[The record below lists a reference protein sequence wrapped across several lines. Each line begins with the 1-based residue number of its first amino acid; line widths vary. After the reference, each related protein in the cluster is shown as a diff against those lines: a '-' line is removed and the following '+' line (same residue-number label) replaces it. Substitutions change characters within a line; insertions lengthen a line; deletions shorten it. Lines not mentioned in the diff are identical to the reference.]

1 MTSQADAFSNRSAAK
16 RSEIEQRSAGVSL
29 RIAVLGPNLN
39 DISNVGTQKRYQIR
53 DALEDDGHQPFFP
66 ERELDTSDA
75 SQLWLELERRLLS
88 DDSVDLIIIF
98 HTEGGFGVLAEIA
111 NFVSVPEIHAK
122 AAILFPAKF
131 YMPSQSLPANTFQAY
146 HDKMQYT
153 DQDMAVCRIVDQ
165 CIDWASERRNESWP
179 GLMSQVF

>member
-1 MTSQADAFSNRSAAK
+1 MTSQADAFSDQAVTRRRRVEK
-16 RSEIEQRSAGVSL
+16 DLERVSL
-29 RIAVLGPNLN
+29 RIAVLGPDLENLR
-39 DISNVGTQKRYQIR
+39 SVGTRKRYQIR
-53 DALEDDGHQPFFP
+53 DALEDDGHRPFFP

-75 SQLWLELERRLLS
+75 SQLWLELERQLLG
-88 DDSVDLIIIF
+88 DESVDLVIIF
-98 HTEGGFGVLAEIA
+98 HTEDGFGVLAEIA

-131 YMPSQSLPANTFQAY
+131 YTPSRSLSANTVQAY

-153 DQDMAVCRIVDQ
+153 DQDMAICRIVDQ

-179 GLMSQVF
+179 GIVSQGF

>member
-1 MTSQADAFSNRSAAK
+1 MTSQADAFSNQSAAK
-16 RSEIEQRSAGVSL
+16 RSDVEERSAGLSL
-29 RIAVLGPNLN
+29 RIAVLGPNLD
-39 DISNVGTQKRYQIR
+39 DIGNVGTQKRYQIR
-53 DALEDDGHQPFFP
+53 NALENDGHQPFFP

-75 SQLWLELERRLLS
+75 SQLWLELERQLLG
-88 DDSVDLIIIF
+88 DESVDLVIIF
-98 HTEGGFGVLAEIA
+98 HTEDGFGVLAEIA

-131 YMPSQSLPANTFQAY
+131 YTPNRSLPANTVQAY

-153 DQDMAVCRIVDQ
+153 DQDMAICRIVDQ

-179 GLMSQVF
+179 GIVSQGF